1 MFIECVGYC
10 FVGVLDIVVEGYCA
24 VGVCGGGEFVVE
36 GFNGIPVG
44 VLIVFVVPWCIHMG
58 FPDVLFMFGYVLIYF
73 VVEFGDEGVIGID
86 VS

>member
-10 FVGVLDIVVEGYCA
+10 FVGVLDFIVESYCA
-24 VGVCGGGEFVVE
+24 VGVCGGGEFVVKR
-36 GFNGIPVG
+36 FNGIPVG
-44 VLIVFVVPWCIHMG
+44 VWVVFVVPWCIHMG